1 MDLNMPKLSGIETLR
16 DIRKIDGEVP
26 VIIISG
32 YGPQKDKEEAL
43 LYGVK
48 DFISKPFNAS
58 RIITVIKEMLGNG
71 IKEKRG
77 ESKSDTGKM

>member
-32 YGPQKDKEEAL
+32 YGTQKDEEEAL
-43 LYGVK
+43 LYGVR
-48 DFISKPFNAS
+48 DFISKPFNVS
-58 RIITVIKEMLGNG
+58 EIITVIKEMLGNG
-71 IKEKRG
+71 IEEKRG